1 MICLAAVSV
10 FVAAVSVLVLAVS
23 TFVLLYQICELCQF
37 FRLLYRCV
45 LLAAVSDC
53 LATASGFCHFSVGF
67 DQRPI
72 GACLGGWVGSLEMSH
87 ERSWLET
94 RFKAKAL
101 GERYSLATNVA
112 EVACWGECC
121 DRIPSSRAKNH
132 KTAIRPCCTLRSVL
146 RQDPITPT

>member
-1 MICLAAVSV
+1 MRRSFGEDNLLTHIGLLLLRIKTY
-10 FVAAVSVLVLAVS
+10 VLTTA
-23 TFVLLYQICELCQF
+23 Q
-37 FRLLYRCV
+37 
-45 LLAAVSDC
+45 ASDC

>member
-1 MICLAAVSV
+1 MLDRFCWLCAAVCLAAVSV

-23 TFVLLYQICELCQF
+23 NFVLYQICVLCQF
-37 FRLLYRCV
+37 FWLLYRCV

-101 GERYSLATNVA
+101 ERGTPWLQMWLRLHAGVSAVTGSLPAKLKTTKLQSGPVA
-112 EVACWGECC
+112 
-121 DRIPSSRAKNH
+121 R
-132 KTAIRPCCTLRSVL
+132 
-146 RQDPITPT
+146 